1 MGRRKDLSG
10 VPSIGDIITFNS
22 VWQVAIKLEPNH
34 RYPVG
39 VVTSIK
45 KYGDLSRGQKELEL
59 TPYLIGTLAY
69 PMTYNTEIVLD
80 HKVYVVLWLTKD
92 KNLAKNYMYINEE
105 WFYNSSFLIVSRA

>member
-1 MGRRKDLSG
+1 MGRSRHLDG
-10 VPSIGDIITFNS
+10 MPNIGDIITFNS
-22 VWQVAIKLEPNH
+22 VWQVAIQKETDH

-45 KYGDLSRGQKELEL
+45 KYGDLSRGQRELEM

-69 PMTYNTEIVLD
+69 PMTYNTELVLD
-80 HKVYVVLWLTKD
+80 HKVFVVRWVTMD

-105 WFYNSSFLIVSRA
+105 WFYNNSFLIVSRA